1 MANAEGGRSSLPA
14 ERSTSLGYPV
24 AQGQHGNIHTH
35 NIRQTVYS
43 AMKHTHKHTCTCVC
57 MHVHAT
63 TIEEKNEFEREQGE
77 SAWEDLEDGKEW
89 EEMV

>member
-1 MANAEGGRSSLPA
+1 
-14 ERSTSLGYPV
+14 
-24 AQGQHGNIHTH
+24 
-35 NIRQTVYS
+35 
-43 AMKHTHKHTCTCVC
+43 MKHTHKHTRTCVC
-57 MHVHAT
+57 MPVHAT